1 MIEKPNLRMKCI
13 LSSEDNGKTWT
24 VSRID
29 YLTSAKTPYSKFDYE
44 DSSQFQGTCLK
55 A

>member
-1 MIEKPNLRMKCI
+1 MKDKPNLRMKCV

-24 VSRID
+24 VNRID
-29 YLTSAKTPYSKFDYE
+29 YLTSATTPHSKFEFE
-44 DSSQFQGTCLK
+44 DSSQFEGTCLK